1 MHPAYYSNSKNPIL
15 QSSFEQIHF
24 PKHSCYRDI
33 AEIQA
38 VQVLLQ
44 EIQFYKSTSS
54 SGSSFIHSTLLRAP
68 IGKNSTSTS
77 KNIQLV
83 IHHSYALTWTR
94 DSMQN
99 QGHSSRTRI
108 LRGRSNKLLENKFY
122 CVYRLI
128 QDSNPSDFKSKKG
141 RCCNIDQIG
150 ISHSS
155 VWHFSSKK

>member
-1 MHPAYYSNSKNPIL
+1 M
-15 QSSFEQIHF
+15 
-24 PKHSCYRDI
+24 
-33 AEIQA
+33 
-38 VQVLLQ
+38 QVLLQ

-122 CVYRLI
+122 VYRLI

-141 RCCNIDQIG
+141 RCCNIDQIEHSRIIILPFG
-150 ISHSS
+150 INYI
-155 VWHFSSKK
+155 

>member
-1 MHPAYYSNSKNPIL
+1 M
-15 QSSFEQIHF
+15 
-24 PKHSCYRDI
+24 
-33 AEIQA
+33 
-38 VQVLLQ
+38 QVLLQ

-68 IGKNSTSTS
+68 IGKNPISTS

-141 RCCNIDQIG
+141 RCCNIDRIG